1 MSPESPMK
9 PARYW
14 THAPLS
20 TLGALAAALMLAA
33 PMLLGAAQP
42 ARAAAV
48 EVNINQGVVTPLPI
62 AIPGFTGPDARA
74 QTIGGDIA
82 RVVMADLERSGF
94 FRPLDPAGFI
104 EQNLDVNVQPRFQDW
119 RVINAQALVNGAAVV
134 DAEGRLRVDFRI
146 WDVFNEN
153 QLQGLQFVST
163 PENWRRVAHK
173 ISDAVYKRLT
183 GEDGYF
189 DTRIVFVAE
198 SGSRTARVKRLAI
211 MDQDGANPSY
221 LTDGSYLVMTPRF
234 STTDQEITYMA
245 LRADSARVYLF
256 NIETGRQETLGSFP
270 GVVFAPR
277 FSPDG
282 SKVAFSVERNG
293 NTDIYVMDLRN
304 RTSTRLTSDP
314 AIDTSPSFSPDGS
327 KIVFNS
333 DRGGSAQLYVM
344 NVDGS
349 GVQRISRGGGRYTT
363 PVWSP
368 KGDFIAFTKESGG
381 QFSIAVMRPNGSDER
396 ILTTSYLDE
405 GPTWAPNG
413 RVLMFSRETRGG
425 GSRLWSVDISGRNV
439 RPAPYTNA
447 ASDPAWSPLLN

>member
-1 MSPESPMK
+1 
-9 PARYW
+9 
-14 THAPLS
+14 
-20 TLGALAAALMLAA
+20 
-33 PMLLGAAQP
+33 
-42 ARAAAV
+42 
-48 EVNINQGVVTPLPI
+48 
-62 AIPGFTGPDARA
+62 
-74 QTIGGDIA
+74 
-82 RVVMADLERSGF
+82 
-94 FRPLDPAGFI
+94 
-104 EQNLDVNVQPRFQDW
+104 
-119 RVINAQALVNGAAVV
+119 
-134 DAEGRLRVDFRI
+134 
-146 WDVFNEN
+146 
-153 QLQGLQFVST
+153 
-163 PENWRRVAHK
+163 
-173 ISDAVYKRLT
+173 
-183 GEDGYF
+183 
-189 DTRIVFVAE
+189 
-198 SGSRTARVKRLAI
+198 
-211 MDQDGANPSY
+211 
-221 LTDGSYLVMTPRF
+221 
-234 STTDQEITYMA
+234 
-245 LRADSARVYLF
+245 
-256 NIETGRQETLGSFP
+256 
-270 GVVFAPR
+270 
-277 FSPDG
+277 
-282 SKVAFSVERNG
+282 
-293 NTDIYVMDLRN
+293 MDLRN

>member
-1 MSPESPMK
+1 MRFGWLIS
-9 PARYW
+9 AAAAC
-14 THAPLS
+14 TA
-20 TLGALAAALMLAA
+20 ALA
-33 PMLLGAAQP
+33 LLGGAPAA
-42 ARAAAV
+42 RAAV
-48 EVNINQGVVTPLPI
+48 EVDINQGVVTPLPI
-62 AIPGFTGPDARA
+62 AIPGFTGMDARTTGVGA
-74 QTIGGDIA
+74 DIA
-82 RVVMADLERSGF
+82 RVVASDLESSGF
-94 FRPLDPAGFI
+94 FRPLDPNGYI
-104 EQNLDVNVQPRFQDW
+104 ERALDVNVQPRFQDW
-119 RVINAQALVNGAAVV
+119 RVINAQALVNGAATI
-134 DAEGRLRVDFRI
+134 DPDGRLRVDFRI
-146 WDVFNEN
+146 WDVFNEQ

-189 DTRIVFVAE
+189 DTRVVFVAE
-198 SGSRTARVKRLAI
+198 SGSKTARVKRLAI

-245 LRADSARVYLF
+245 LRPDSARVYLF
-256 NIETGRQETLGSFP
+256 NIETGRQETLGQYQ
-270 GVVFAPR
+270 GIVFAPR

-282 SKVAFSVERNG
+282 GKVAFSVERGG
-293 NTDIYVMDLRN
+293 NTDIFVMDLKSRG
-304 RTSTRLTSDP
+304 TSRITSDP

-344 NVDGS
+344 NADGS
-349 GVQRISRGGGRYTT
+349 AVKRISFGQGRYTT

-368 KGDFIAFTKESGG
+368 KGDFIAFTKQTGSEFHIG
-381 QFSIAVMRPNGSDER
+381 VMKPDGSDER

-413 RVLMFSRETRGG
+413 RVLMFSRESRGG
-425 GSRLWSVDISGRNV
+425 GSRLWSVDISGRNL
-439 RPAPYTNA
+439 RPAAYTNA
-447 ASDPAWSPLLN
+447 ASDPAWSPLLK

>member
-1 MSPESPMK
+1 MRPWN
-9 PARYW
+9 PARLI
-14 THAPLS
+14 A
-20 TLGALAAALMLAA
+20 ALAAAFALA
-33 PMLLGAAQP
+33 LGAAP
-42 ARAAAV
+42 ALAAV
-48 EVNINQGVVTPLPI
+48 EVDINQGVVTPLPI
-62 AIPGFTGPDARA
+62 AIPGFTGADPRA
-74 QTIGGDIA
+74 NTLGADIA
-82 RVVMADLERSGF
+82 KVVMADLERSGF
-94 FRPLDPAGFI
+94 FRPLDPNGFI
-104 EQNLDVNVQPRFQDW
+104 ERNMDVNVLPRFQDW
-119 RVINAQALVNGAAVV
+119 RVINAQALVNGAAMV

-146 WDVFNEN
+146 WDVFNEQ

-221 LTDGSYLVMTPRF
+221 LTNGANLVMTPRF
-234 STTDQEITYMA
+234 STTDQEITYME
-245 LRADSARVYLF
+245 LRPDSGRVYLF

-277 FSPDG
+277 FSGDG
-282 SKVAFSVERNG
+282 SKVAFSVERGG
-293 NTDIYVMDLRN
+293 NTDLFVMNLRT
-304 RTSTRLTSDP
+304 RATSRLTSDP
-314 AIDTSPSFSPDGS
+314 SIDTSPSFSPDGGQ
-327 KIVFNS
+327 IVFNS
-333 DRGGSAQLYVM
+333 DRGGSPQIYIMGA
-344 NVDGS
+344 DGS
-349 GVQRISRGGGRYTT
+349 GARRISRGGGTYTT

-368 KGDFIAFTKESGG
+368 KGDFIAFTKQQAG
-381 QFSIAVMRPNGSDER
+381 QFHIGVMKPDGSDER

-425 GSRLWSVDISGRNV
+425 GSRLWSVDISGRNE
-439 RPAPYTNA
+439 RPAPYANA